1 MLAPDGWL
9 AGSTSHLEAF
19 HSRSVWNYTPYGLM
33 LLLEEAG
40 LDLVEV
46 RPVID
51 AFTLVAWRALGT
63 PRFFHRW
70 WARESP
76 PYRAISLLARAP
88 AGTTAP
94 STRPS

>member
-1 MLAPDGWL
+1 
-9 AGSTSHLEAF
+9 
-19 HSRSVWNYTPYGLM
+19 M

-63 PRFFHRW
+63 PRSSIAVGTRVAALPRDLAARQGARWDHR
-70 WARESP
+70 
-76 PYRAISLLARAP
+76 
-88 AGTTAP
+88 TVNTAKL
-94 STRPS
+94 T